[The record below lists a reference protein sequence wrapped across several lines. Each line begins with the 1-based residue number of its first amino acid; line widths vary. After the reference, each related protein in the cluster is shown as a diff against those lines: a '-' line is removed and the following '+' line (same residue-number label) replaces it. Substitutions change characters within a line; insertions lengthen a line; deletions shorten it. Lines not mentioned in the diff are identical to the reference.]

1 MATEDF
7 KIWKDY
13 TWTLNSPEGCGCST
27 EGWKVFRGEHMDID
41 DELSAHITGTTIYND
56 GEVAIMV
63 VKEMTKGLFPFTLF
77 YNEVKNRFPDV
88 VVEGDDPYRRFLC
101 LDIASRTS
109 LFFYDM
115 ESGCRADAVYDER
128 GALDYY
134 DLPEGEVEMPALW
147 GDEAALTEEVTLQ
160 LPMEEI
166 KQLERMEAIASKE
179 DMDRVNEKG
188 ELKVDDRCSVHRAV
202 TWFNTRDCAIL
213 TAWRQGK
220 NRRTNDENNRELQM
234 KLREM
239 GYGVTKIT
247 GWYQEKDREMA
258 RENSFLTVN
267 LNDEEDFKDRIYE
280 LSEGYEQDSFLYK
293 KAGADMPAV
302 YVYTNDDCGKGREV
316 LLGRLRIGNMDAEAY
331 SQIKAG
337 RITFDK

>member
-7 KIWKDY
+7 KIGKDY
-13 TWTLNSPEGCGCST
+13 TWTLNSPEECGCST
-27 EGWKVFRGEHMDID
+27 EGWKVFRGEYMDID

-115 ESGCRADAVYDER
+115 ESGCMADAVYDER

-134 DLPEGEVEMPALW
+134 DLPEGEVEMPTM
-147 GDEAALTEEVTLQ
+147 GGEEALTEEVTLQ

-166 KQLERMEAIASKE
+166 EQLEQMEAIATKE
-179 DMDRVNEKG
+179 DLDNDTGRKPLKAGTAYSVN
-188 ELKVDDRCSVHRAV
+188 RAV
-202 TWFNTRDCAIL
+202 KWFVTCDCAIL
-213 TAWRQGK
+213 SAWRQGK
-220 NRRTNDENNRELQM
+220 NRQTNDENNRELQM

-239 GYGVTKIT
+239 GYGVKKIT

-258 RENSFLTVN
+258 RENSFMVVN
-267 LNDEEDFKDRIYE
+267 LEDEEDFKDRIYE

>member
-7 KIWKDY
+7 KIGKDY

-27 EGWKVFRGEHMDID
+27 EGWKVFKGGYMDID

-56 GEVAIMV
+56 GEAAIMV

-88 VVEGDDPYRRFLC
+88 EMEGDDPYRRFLC

-115 ESGCRADAVYDER
+115 ESGYLADAVYDEQ

-134 DLPEGEVEMPALW
+134 DLPEYGSVEMPTLW
-147 GDEAALTEEVTLQ
+147 GEALTEEVTLQ

-166 KQLERMEAIASKE
+166 EWLEEMEAIATKE
-179 DMDRVNEKG
+179 DLDNDTGREPLKAGTAYSVN
-188 ELKVDDRCSVHRAV
+188 RAV
-202 TWFNTRDCAIL
+202 KWFVTCDCAIL
-213 TAWRQGK
+213 SAWRQGK
-220 NRRTNDENNRELQM
+220 NRQTNDENNRELQM

-239 GYGVTKIT
+239 GYGVKKIT

-258 RENSFLTVN
+258 RENSFMVVN
-267 LNDEEDFKDRIYE
+267 LEDEEDFKDRIYE